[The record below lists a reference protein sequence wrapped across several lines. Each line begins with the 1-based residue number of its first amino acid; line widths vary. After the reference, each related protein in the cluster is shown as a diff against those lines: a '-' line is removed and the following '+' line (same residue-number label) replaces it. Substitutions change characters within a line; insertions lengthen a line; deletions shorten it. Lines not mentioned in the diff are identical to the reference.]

1 MRTILRT
8 ILTAGLLASGFAG
21 ADALA
26 QSYPRSVCNGMD
38 CTIDY
43 GPMGQ
48 GNLVGG
54 GRVNISM
61 TDGMTTS
68 IIHLD
73 SMFAQQPRE
82 GFVPLSIGS
91 GENSETIWVPAMM
104 RDMIRRAR
112 QSMPAAA
119 R

>member
-1 MRTILRT
+1 MHNVLRALMT
-8 ILTAGLLASGFAG
+8 GAVLAGGLVA
-21 ADALA
+21 ADAVA

-54 GRVNISM
+54 GRVIATM
-61 TDGMTTS
+61 PDGMS
-68 IIHLD
+68 INILHLD
-73 SMFAQQPRE
+73 AMFAQQPRP

-91 GENSETIWVPAMM
+91 GENSEIIWVPAAMQEM
-104 RDMIRRAR
+104 LRRAR
-112 QSMPAAA
+112 AAA
-119 R
+119 PTPR